1 MQACNNYHTLDKS
14 HLPKYGLNILTTK
27 DKTESYITDLI
38 NSYFVQEIANTQL
51 RFSGQFSQ
59 FSALNSPLFYQ
70 LSHIGKVTRY

>member
-51 RFSGQFSQ
+51 RFRAVFLLYS
-59 FSALNSPLFYQ
+59 LP
-70 LSHIGKVTRY
+70 